1 MGTTLMVQV
10 HTFNN
15 IHNHS
20 VDDVSFGQLVVHT
33 KRGGRTM
40 DDVIRGSLD
49 YLPRKLC
56 KDFGQQYGITLTFS
70 NMEYEGYVRFPE
82 NAKEREKKSYEKLF
96 SLVWVTWKI

>member
-1 MGTTLMVQV
+1 MLLAGCFRFKFKRNSLHHTTVICKSKPYPWKITARIMGTTLMVQV

-20 VDDVSFGQLVVHT
+20 VDDVSFGQPVVHT

-40 DDVIRGSLD
+40 DDVIRGSPD

-56 KDFGQQYGITLTFS
+56 KDFS
-70 NMEYEGYVRFPE
+70 
-82 NAKEREKKSYEKLF
+82 
-96 SLVWVTWKI
+96 